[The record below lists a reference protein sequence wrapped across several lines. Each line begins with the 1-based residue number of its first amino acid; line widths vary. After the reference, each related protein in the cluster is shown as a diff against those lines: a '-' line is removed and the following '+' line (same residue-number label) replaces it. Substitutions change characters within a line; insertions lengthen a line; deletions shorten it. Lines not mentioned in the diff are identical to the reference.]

1 MILLYRDE
9 DHEKNA
15 KLLQKVA
22 DAFAADAVPLSKGF
36 LTIIKYHNT
45 LKFSTMI
52 SSENKNCSRPVV
64 TALL

>member
-22 DAFAADAVPLSKGF
+22 DAFAADAVPLS
-36 LTIIKYHNT
+36 
-45 LKFSTMI
+45 
-52 SSENKNCSRPVV
+52 
-64 TALL
+64 